1 MEKNGEQQYNRQVGV
16 EEPEAPNFESS
27 LTFSNIVI
35 EKIAAITVREV
46 KGILDM
52 KGGFTSSL
60 TNRFGGDSLRN
71 GVKVEVG
78 EKQAAIDLKVILE
91 YGESAPAIFKRVTQ
105 IVKEQVYHM
114 TGLNVV
120 ELNMHVDDV
129 MTEKE
134 YMQSKQSNNTTPD
147 KELK

>member
-1 MEKNGEQQYNRQVGV
+1 MEKNGEQQYNGQVGV

>member
-1 MEKNGEQQYNRQVGV
+1 MEKNGEQQYNGQVGG

>member
-16 EEPEAPNFESS
+16 EEPEAPNFENS